1 MILDPAK
8 QRHQSFL
15 FEKRL
20 QKRMQTIE
28 NYFQTR
34 LNIKMWTKKP
44 AVEAKVKKMIGKKP
58 YAAIIQPRITEEQGQ
73 ISLTLDIDMHA
84 QEAFENPLGR
94 TILCTNR
101 DTWTAEE
108 VVWGYRQQYLVEHDF
123 HYMKAP
129 GLIAIRTMRHW
140 CNPSMHAHIFTCV
153 LAETLIYLLRY
164 KLTQKH
170 VPVSIPM
177 LIEELR
183 SIHITQFIFNS
194 KQVPIFKM
202 EKLKGRALRYTVLLH
217 LEALLKQK

>member
-1 MILDPAK
+1 
-8 QRHQSFL
+8 
-15 FEKRL
+15 
-20 QKRMQTIE
+20 
-28 NYFQTR
+28 
-34 LNIKMWTKKP
+34 
-44 AVEAKVKKMIGKKP
+44 
-58 YAAIIQPRITEEQGQ
+58 
-73 ISLTLDIDMHA
+73 MHA

-108 VVWGYRQQYLVEHDF
+108 VVWGYRQQYLVEHNF

-129 GLIAIRTMRHW
+129 GLIAIRPMRHW

-194 KQVPIFKM
+194 KQIPN
-202 EKLKGRALRYTVLLH
+202 L
-217 LEALLKQK
+217 

>member
-84 QEAFENPLGR
+84 QEAFENTLGR

-129 GLIAIRTMRHW
+129 GLIAIRPMRHW

-164 KLTQKH
+164 KLTRKARTGFH
-170 VPVSIPM
+170 PNVNRRIAVHSYHT
-177 LIEELR
+177 
-183 SIHITQFIFNS
+183 IHF
-194 KQVPIFKM
+194 
-202 EKLKGRALRYTVLLH
+202 
-217 LEALLKQK
+217 